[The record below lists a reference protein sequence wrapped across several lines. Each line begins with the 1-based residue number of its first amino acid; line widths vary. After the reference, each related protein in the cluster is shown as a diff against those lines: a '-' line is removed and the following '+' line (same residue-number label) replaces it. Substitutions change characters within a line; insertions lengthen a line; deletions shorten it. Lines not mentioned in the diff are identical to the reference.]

1 VIDKTSAMEQAIG
14 TLMIQGGLRSII
26 WIALMIL
33 AVICGLNPFD
43 NTTLVIT
50 WLMSGRYV
58 RGICARFAATSE

>member
-1 VIDKTSAMEQAIG
+1 
-14 TLMIQGGLRSII
+14 MIQGGLRSII